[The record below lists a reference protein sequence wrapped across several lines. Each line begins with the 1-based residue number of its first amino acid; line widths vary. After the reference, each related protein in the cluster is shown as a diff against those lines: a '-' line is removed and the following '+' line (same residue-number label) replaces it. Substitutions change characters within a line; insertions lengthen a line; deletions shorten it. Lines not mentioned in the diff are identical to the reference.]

1 MSNTIKYIVSQD
13 KSSKRVTLEV
23 FRNNGETKDDWIM
36 YEKIEDLKVEELRKL
51 KDYLCSIFKK
61 KDS

>member
-13 KSSKRVTLEV
+13 KRNKRVTLEV

-36 YEKIEDLKVEELRKL
+36 YEKIEDLTVEELRKL
-51 KDYLCSIFKK
+51 KDYLCGIFKK